1 MGLADRSIQQYKLPI
16 IPVETLK
23 GYATGNQTNLDLSTP
38 GDEPEG
44 LINPPSP
51 KLPSRGCSGIAEGRG
66 EESGCSVRGDDFLNV
81 DSSKSSIEEADNFA
95 SDVAFPA
102 LLVSEDALVGGE
114 DEVAE
119 LPGGEDVAGPLFELG
134 DEDVVPGGYDSAL
147 VDAADEFD
155 HDLLAPV
162 IVDDFELSDV
172 LVLLHDAE
180 ELDQNLGDGPQ
191 LDLLL
196 PFPLCVDDTLEGIS

>member
-1 MGLADRSIQQYKLPI
+1 M
-16 IPVETLK
+16 
-23 GYATGNQTNLDLSTP
+23 
-38 GDEPEG
+38 
-44 LINPPSP
+44 
-51 KLPSRGCSGIAEGRG
+51 
-66 EESGCSVRGDDFLNV
+66 